1 MLMSKNLFYSAV
13 IFYFTILCP
22 FTPLRG
28 AEINKT
34 YLKKEFIQLKAILGS
49 CEVIKS
55 KDDKIHINL
64 IYSFSDAGFKANFS
78 ESSGKLLLEEEFS
91 EKSPK
96 GTSRWIIAIPKDTR
110 MNISSGTGNF
120 TVEGVE
126 SEIKGDTGTGSITIH
141 EGKGIYSISTG
152 TGSVEVKKSTGKFE
166 LTSGTGNISI
176 TDIIIEGS
184 SKFSS
189 GMGNVNVTIS
199 RSPDFDI
206 SIASGMGDAILNF
219 NGNSLK
225 GCFEFTA
232 KQGSGRIVS
241 PVKFEKEVTA
251 SDEHFQYDK
260 KSFRVEGQNTPRIQ
274 IETGTG
280 LAKLIR

>member
-1 MLMSKNLFYSAV
+1 MGKDLFCIAV
-13 IFYFTILCP
+13 IFYFTILYP
-22 FTPLRG
+22 FTPSRG

-34 YLKKEFIQLKAILGS
+34 YLKKESVQLKAILGS

-55 KDDKIHINL
+55 KDGKIHIN
-64 IYSFSDAGFKANFS
+64 IVYSFNDAGFKVYFS
-78 ESSGKLLLEEEFS
+78 ESGEKLLLEEEFS

-96 GTSRWIIAIPKDTR
+96 GTSRWIIAIPEDTR
-110 MNISSGTGNF
+110 MNFSSGTGNF

-141 EGKGIYSISTG
+141 EGKGIYGISTG
-152 TGSVEVKKSTGKFE
+152 TGSIEVKKSTGKFE
-166 LTSGTGNISI
+166 LTSGTGNINI

-189 GMGNVNVTIS
+189 GMGDVNVTIS
-199 RSPDFDI
+199 RSSDFDI
-206 SIASGMGDAILNF
+206 SVVSGMGDATLNF
-219 NGNSLK
+219 NGNPLK

-241 PVKFEKEVTA
+241 PVKFEKEETT

-260 KSFRVEGQNTPRIQ
+260 KSFRVEGHNTPRIQ

-280 LAKLIR
+280 LAKLIK